1 MAAENTELNTSLFM
15 QEVQKYPAIYNKFS
29 KDFKK
34 FIRMNIWKA
43 IGQKFGLDAAQA
55 EKKYKNV
62 RTSYGRYLRKNKKIT
77 SQETSSAIDV
87 RHFVSEYRAK
97 TQKADPGTSLRWPT
111 RDMLQI
117 KKVAANL

>member
-117 KKVAANL
+117 KKAAANL